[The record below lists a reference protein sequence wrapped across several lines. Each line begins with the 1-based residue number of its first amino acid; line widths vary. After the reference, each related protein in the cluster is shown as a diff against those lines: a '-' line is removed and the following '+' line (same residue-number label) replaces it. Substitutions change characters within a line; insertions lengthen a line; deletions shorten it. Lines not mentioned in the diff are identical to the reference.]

1 MHVIESARVNIVTD
15 AIGDATVFI
24 THGINRKLN
33 GLLLSIRYYPGT
45 IEAGAD
51 LTITGETS
59 GIPILTVTNAGT
71 GIVVYYPRA
80 LLNEVADGAIGARGM
95 EIIPIH
101 NERIKVVVAQG
112 GNATAGW
119 IEAIL
124 LTDSPY

>member
-1 MHVIESARVNIVTD
+1 MIEKVIANITTD
-15 AIGDATVFI
+15 AGGAAEVFL
-24 THGINRKLN
+24 THGINRPLN
-33 GLLLSIRYYPGT
+33 GLLMSLRYRPGT
-45 IEAGAD
+45 IDTGAD

-59 GIPILTVTNAGT
+59 GVPILTVTDAGT
-71 GIVVYYPRA
+71 SDVSYYPRSP
-80 LLNEVADGAIGARGM
+80 LNEVASGAVGASGS

-112 GNATAGW
+112 GNVTAGS